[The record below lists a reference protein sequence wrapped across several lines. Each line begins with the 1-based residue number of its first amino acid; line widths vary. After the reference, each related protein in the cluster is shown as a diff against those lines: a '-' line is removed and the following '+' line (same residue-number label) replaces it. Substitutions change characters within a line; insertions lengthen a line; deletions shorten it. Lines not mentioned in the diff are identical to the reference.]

1 MFCGDVVYICVPFR
15 DGKHD
20 LRERRFI
27 CADPEFGIADD
38 DRMACVAHGSTIIEF
53 YPYGMLRRDPAE
65 AVKLAEDMAARG
77 AMPELTTPAG
87 LLDAVKRY
95 RATLLL
101 AK

>member
-20 LRERRFI
+20 LRERVFI
-27 CADPEFGIADD
+27 CADPEYGIADE
-38 DRMACVAHGSTIIEF
+38 DRMACVVRQSTIIEF
-53 YPYGMLRRDPAE
+53 YPYGMLRRVPAE
-65 AVKLAEDMAARG
+65 AVQLAEDMAARG
-77 AMPELTTPAG
+77 AMPELSTPVG

-95 RATLLL
+95 RATLLP